1 MLTRE
6 YRVQSF
12 YEQKA
17 MFENHSNFDKKSEQ
31 RVDLDAR
38 SDKADT
44 DYDIVIIGAG
54 WSGLLAS
61 KYCLDEGLKT
71 VVLECRDGIGG
82 VWRYTDDQRFGG
94 VMETTRTTSSR
105 CITEIS
111 DFPMPEDYPEFPSHR
126 QINAYLESYCAQFS
140 LTEHIALN
148 QEVERVTKNGELWQ
162 IDTSSGSVFSAKH
175 LIVTSGVHRHIN
187 DLVEDERFRNFSGT
201 LVHNTA
207 VKRISAEFSNKTVI
221 VWGGGESASDIAF
234 EASALTSSLY
244 WCIPN
249 GQWFVPRVVDRWP
262 PFPSAR
268 PKIVDHTTSRM
279 RLRLS
284 PTHLY
289 SPFVYQYL
297 EYAFG
302 FNGHGQEA
310 WRTAA
315 PYNRS
320 FHNKAAEVLDRV
332 QSGQVIPRRDI
343 SHCDEKLVHFTDGS
357 SVEADYI
364 ITCSGYHT
372 SFPYFDPS
380 VVPGTDPRK
389 WFKYIFYDADPT
401 LAFIGFVR
409 PVFGSI
415 PGISE
420 LQSRYVAKVFSD
432 RCRLPGPTE
441 RAVTTDTD
449 AKFWNHHFRFTSQ
462 RIAGLVDHYVYSDQ
476 LARLIGCYPNF
487 RSLLLSSPSR
497 WWQAL
502 LAPWNG
508 CQFWLNDA
516 RHHDRI
522 FETFR
527 RYDDNRISQNYIFLA
542 LAPVLPLISL
552 GTHLRVSLIEWIA
565 LRKNAVRTS
574 GAVVESSWRPR
585 HGLAAVPSLAD
596 EAARNTQ
603 AMLGGGFAAGSPP
616 AGAGGRVGSAS
627 MDSASAWRSER
638 QREGDAASISVI
650 ANIVEMLSG
659 RLSREQA
666 ANYIDPQITIH
677 MDSATHR
684 GIELWQKWLYLIRN
698 CGRLRQLRLVPSELS
713 ADPQDPAIVNLVGRW
728 VGVGRY
734 DGVPH
739 EASHTSHFRY
749 RLANDRVVEL
759 WTHKTNYD
767 VILGRWIRFSV
778 LYRSYLGWAIF
789 LFLSMSRKGL
799 SYHIDDKA

>member
-1 MLTRE
+1 M
-6 YRVQSF
+6 Q
-12 YEQKA
+12 Q
-17 MFENHSNFDKKSEQ
+17 Q
-31 RVDLDAR
+31 
-38 SDKADT
+38 AD
-44 DYDIVIIGAG
+44 DYDVVIIGAG
-54 WSGLLAS
+54 WSGLLAA
-61 KYCLDEGLKT
+61 KYCLDEGLRT
-71 VVLECRDGIGG
+71 LVLECRDGIGG

-111 DFPMPEDYPEFPSHR
+111 DFPMPADYPDFPSHR
-126 QINAYLESYCAQFS
+126 QINAYLESYCARFS
-140 LTEHIALN
+140 LTEHISLN
-148 QEVERVTKNGELWQ
+148 QEIERVAKVGERWQ
-162 IDTSSGSVFSAKH
+162 IDTSSGSVFSAKS
-175 LIVTSGVHRHIN
+175 LIVASGVHRHLN
-187 DLVEDERFRNFSGT
+187 DLAQDERFRHFSGT
-201 LVHNTA
+201 LVHSTA
-207 VKRISAEFSNKTVI
+207 IKGISAKFSGKTVI

-234 EASALTSSLY
+234 EASALTSRLY

-268 PKIVDHTTSRM
+268 PKVVDHTTSRL

-284 PTHLY
+284 RTHQY
-289 SPFVYQYL
+289 SPFIYQYL

-310 WRTAA
+310 WRSAA

-332 QSGQVIPRRDI
+332 KSRQVIPRRDI
-343 SHCDEKLVHFTDGS
+343 SHCDGTLVHFTDGS
-357 SVEADYI
+357 SVAADFI
-364 ITCSGYHT
+364 IVCSGYRT
-372 SFPYFDPS
+372 SFPYFSSS
-380 VVPGTDPRK
+380 VAPDTDPRK
-389 WFKYIFYDADPT
+389 WFKYIFHDADPS

-420 LQSRYVAKVFSD
+420 LQSRYVAKVFSGE
-432 RCRLPGPTE
+432 CRLPEPAD
-441 RAVTTDTD
+441 RAVTIAAD
-449 AKFWNHHFRFTSQ
+449 AKFWNHHFRFTSK
-462 RIAGLVDHYVYSDQ
+462 RIAGLVDHYLYSDQ

-487 RSLLLSSPSR
+487 PSLLISSPSR
-497 WWQAL
+497 WWRAM

-522 FETFR
+522 FETFHR
-527 RYDDNRISQNYIFLA
+527 NDDNRISQNYIFLA
-542 LAPVLPLISL
+542 LAPVLPLIGL
-552 GTHLRVSLIEWIA
+552 NTQLRVALGEW
-565 LRKNAVRTS
+565 LVRRKNAVRS
-574 GAVVESSWRPR
+574 RGAAVDSWWRPAR
-585 HGLAAVPSLAD
+585 GLAIGPYLAA
-596 EAARNTQ
+596 EAAGNTS
-603 AMLGGGFAAGSPP
+603 AMLEGGFPGDPPPASAGSR
-616 AGAGGRVGSAS
+616 AGLAS
-627 MDSASAWRSER
+627 VEPASARRSEPPP
-638 QREGDAASISVI
+638 GDDVAPRATVSTAVI
-650 ANIVEMLSG
+650 ANVVEMLSG

-713 ADPQDPAIVNLVGRW
+713 ADPQDPAIVNLLGRW
-728 VGVGRY
+728 VGVGRH
-734 DGVPH
+734 DGVPR

-749 RLANDRVVEL
+749 RLANNRVVEL

-767 VILGRWIRFSV
+767 GILGKWIRFSV
-778 LYRSYLGWAIF
+778 LYRLYLGWAIF
-789 LFLSMSRKGL
+789 LFRSLSRKGL
-799 SYHIDDKA
+799 SYHIDRSA

>member
-1 MLTRE
+1 M
-6 YRVQSF
+6 V
-12 YEQKA
+12 K
-17 MFENHSNFDKKSEQ
+17 NHSDLEEKSEQ
-31 RVDLDAR
+31 CSDRDAHPDKVDI
-38 SDKADT
+38 
-44 DYDIVIIGAG
+44 DYDVIIIGAG

-71 VVLECRDGIGG
+71 LVLECRDGIGG

-111 DFPMPEDYPEFPSHR
+111 DFPMPADYPDFPSHR
-126 QINAYLESYCAQFS
+126 QINAYLENYCAQFS
-140 LTEHIALN
+140 LAEHISLN
-148 QEVERVTKNGELWQ
+148 QEVERVAKLDERWQ
-162 IDTSSGSVFSAKH
+162 IDTSGGSVFSAKR
-175 LIVTSGVHRHIN
+175 LIVTSGVHRHLN
-187 DLVEDERFRNFSGT
+187 DLTDDERFRGFSGT

-207 VKRISAEFSNKTVI
+207 IKGISAEFSDKTII

-234 EASALTSSLY
+234 EVSAFTSSLY

-268 PKIVDHTTSRM
+268 RKVVDHTTSRM

-284 PTHLY
+284 PTHQY
-289 SPFVYQYL
+289 SPFIYQYL

-332 QSGQVIPRRDI
+332 KSGQVIPKRDI
-343 SHCDEKLVHFTDGS
+343 SHCEGTVVHFTDGS
-357 SVEADYI
+357 SVTADYI
-364 ITCSGYHT
+364 IMCSGYRT
-372 SFPYFDPS
+372 SFPYFNPS
-380 VVPGTDPRK
+380 VAPGTDPRK
-389 WFKYIFYDADPT
+389 WFKYIFYDADPS

-420 LQSRYVAKVFSD
+420 LQSRYVSMVFSGKCD
-432 RCRLPGPTE
+432 LPTPAE
-441 RAVTTDTD
+441 RAMTID
-449 AKFWNHHFRFTSQ
+449 ADEKFWNHYFRFTSQ
-462 RIAGLVDHYVYSDQ
+462 RISGLVDHYLYSDQ

-497 WWQAL
+497 WWRAI

-527 RYDDNRISQNYIFLA
+527 RYDENRISQNYIFLA
-542 LAPVLPLISL
+542 LAPVLPLIGL
-552 GTHLRVSLIEWIA
+552 GTHLRVNLGEWLA
-565 LRKNAVRTS
+565 RRKSAGRDRDATS
-574 GAVVESSWRPR
+574 KFWWRPVSSLATGP
-585 HGLAAVPSLAD
+585 HLAAEVTGNAP
-596 EAARNTQ
+596 
-603 AMLGGGFAAGSPP
+603 AMLGGGFAAGPP
-616 AGAGGRVGSAS
+616 SANEGRQAGSAS
-627 MDSASAWRSER
+627 VKSASAQQSER
-638 QREGDAASISVI
+638 QQTDDAGPEAAASTAVI

-659 RLSREQA
+659 RLSREEA

-684 GIELWQKWLYLIRN
+684 GIELWQKWLYMIRN
-698 CGRLRQLRLVPSELS
+698 CGRLRQLRFVPSELS
-713 ADPQDPAIVNLVGRW
+713 TDPRNPAIVNLVGRW

-734 DGVPH
+734 DGVLR

-749 RLANDRVVEL
+749 RLVNNRVVEL

-767 VILGRWIRFSV
+767 VITGSWIRFSV
-778 LYRSYLGWAIF
+778 LYRLYLGWAIF
-789 LFLSMSRKGL
+789 LFLSLSRKGL
-799 SYHIDDKA
+799 SYHIDRET

>member
-1 MLTRE
+1 ML
-6 YRVQSF
+6 
-12 YEQKA
+12 K
-17 MFENHSNFDKKSEQ
+17 NHSDLDESSEQ
-31 RVDLDAR
+31 RVDLGAH
-38 SDKADT
+38 SGKPEA
-44 DYDIVIIGAG
+44 DYDVVIIGAG

-61 KYCLDEGLKT
+61 KYCLAEGLKT
-71 VVLECRDGIGG
+71 LVLECRDVIGG
-82 VWRYTDDQRFGG
+82 VWRYTDDPRFGG

-111 DFPMPEDYPEFPSHR
+111 DFPMPEDYPDFPTHR
-126 QINAYLESYCAQFS
+126 QISAYLESYCAQFS
-140 LTEHIALN
+140 LTEHISLN
-148 QEVERVTKNGELWQ
+148 QEVERVTKHGERWQ
-162 IDTSSGSVFSAKH
+162 IDTSSGSAFSAKH
-175 LIVTSGVHRHIN
+175 LIVTSGVHRHLN
-187 DLVEDERFRNFSGT
+187 DLVEDERFRSFSGT
-201 LVHNTA
+201 LLHNTA
-207 VKRISAEFSNKTVI
+207 IKRISAEFSGKTVI

-234 EASALTSSLY
+234 EVSALTSSLY

-268 PKIVDHTTSRM
+268 PKVVDHTTSRM
-279 RLRLS
+279 RLSLS
-284 PTHLY
+284 PTHQY

-332 QSGQVIPRRDI
+332 KSGQVIPRRDI
-343 SHCDEKLVHFTDGS
+343 SHCDERLVHFTDGS
-357 SVEADYI
+357 SVAADYI
-364 ITCSGYHT
+364 ITCSGYRT
-372 SFPYFDPS
+372 SLPYFDPS
-380 VVPGTDPRK
+380 VAPGTDPRK

-420 LQSRYVAKVFSD
+420 LQSRYVAKAYSGK
-432 RCRLPGPTE
+432 CSLPSPAE
-441 RAVTTDTD
+441 RALTTDAD

-462 RIAGLVDHYVYSDQ
+462 RIAGLVDHYIYSDQ

-497 WWQAL
+497 WWRAV

-516 RHHDRI
+516 KHHDRI

-542 LAPVLPLISL
+542 LAPVLPLIGL
-552 GTHLRVSLIEWIA
+552 GTHLRISLFEWLA
-565 LRKNAVRTS
+565 RRKNAARDRDAAADS
-574 GAVVESSWRPR
+574 WWRPLC
-585 HGLAAVPSLAD
+585 GLAVVPSLAA
-596 EAARNTQ
+596 EAAGNAP
-603 AMLGGGFAAGSPP
+603 AMLGGGFAVGPPPVGAAGR
-616 AGAGGRVGSAS
+616 GGSAR

-638 QREGDAASISVI
+638 QQEGDAASRAPAASASVI

-666 ANYIDPQITIH
+666 ANYIDPQIIIH

-698 CGRLRQLRLVPSELS
+698 CGRLRQLRLVLSELS
-713 ADPQDPAIVNLVGRW
+713 ADPQDPAIMNLVGRW

-739 EASHTSHFRY
+739 EASHTSRFRY
-749 RLANDRVVEL
+749 RLANGRVVEM

-778 LYRSYLGWAIF
+778 LYRLYLGWAIF
-789 LFLSMSRKGL
+789 LFLSLSRKGL
-799 SYHIDDKA
+799 SYHIDRAA